1 MINSLKVYA
10 DTSVFGGVYDDEFSN
25 ASKLFFDQVKAGK
38 FHLITSA
45 VVSEEILKAPKKVAN
60 FFNKIIEFSEI
71 AEVKIDALNLRD
83 KYLEANIV
91 TKKWLTD
98 AMHVAIA
105 TVSNCSII
113 VSWNF
118 AHIVNFQKIPL
129 YNAVNRINGY
139 NDIGIYSPMEVINA
153 SE

>member
-1 MINSLKVYA
+1 MTNPLKVYA
-10 DTSVFGGVYDDEFSN
+10 DTSVFGGVYDDDFSS
-25 ASKLFFDQVKAGK
+25 ASKLFFDQVKAGQ
-38 FHLITSA
+38 FNLITSA
-45 VVSEEILKAPKKVAN
+45 VVSEEILKAPKKVTT

-71 AEVKIDALNLRD
+71 AEVKTDALNLRD

-139 NDIGIYSPMEVINA
+139 NDIGIYSPLEVINA